1 MTGGR
6 GKGGLHNVIDSIRG
20 VLLEKDLQ
28 RAVVDVGGVGV
39 ETQIP
44 FSSFRLLGERGTEVT
59 LTTHLQWRED
69 GPQLFGFATAP
80 ERALF
85 RLLIKVDKVGPKLA
99 LNLMSAVDPDQLVG
113 MILTGNVRALTALK
127 GVGEKLASRLIV
139 ELKEPLAKAG
149 LGAAGPQP
157 AEPQPAGRVG
167 LACEREAR
175 EALETLG
182 YSLREIERMLGKVA
196 AELPFDA
203 DLTQV
208 VESALRHVSP

>member
-1 MTGGR
+1 M
-6 GKGGLHNVIDSIRG
+6 IDCIRG
-20 VLLEKDLQ
+20 LLLEKELQ
-28 RAVVDVGGVGV
+28 RAVVDVNGLGL
-39 ETQIP
+39 EAQIP
-44 FSSFRLLGERGTEVT
+44 FSSFRLLGERGSEVT
-59 LTTHLQWRED
+59 LLTHLQWRED
-69 GPQLFGFATAP
+69 GPQLFGFATAA

-99 LNLMSAVDPDQLVG
+99 LNLMSAADPDQLVG

-127 GVGEKLASRLIV
+127 GVGEKLASRLVV
-139 ELKEPLAKAG
+139 ELKDPLAKAG

-157 AEPQPAGRVG
+157 AAAPPPERLG

-196 AELPFDA
+196 AELPPDA
-203 DLTQV
+203 DLTRV
-208 VESALRHVSP
+208 VESALRHGSP